1 MDNSIQKKASMLAF
15 AVLTSI
21 ALMAVVVLAAIKAP
35 YISAGDVRN
44 TLIIAAG
51 VQIFLTIGSVAT
63 GLLLGVEIGIEM
75 SEGNK
80 EVK

>member
-1 MDNSIQKKASMLAF
+1 
-15 AVLTSI
+15 
-21 ALMAVVVLAAIKAP
+21 
-35 YISAGDVRN
+35 VRN